1 MELWLVELWLVE
13 LWLVELE
20 GRLLTAFW
28 VALVLFWPE
37 SNQKTGRP
45 ASKTDT
51 NDVFEAT
58 LLCQVSLDS

>member
-1 MELWLVELWLVE
+1 ME